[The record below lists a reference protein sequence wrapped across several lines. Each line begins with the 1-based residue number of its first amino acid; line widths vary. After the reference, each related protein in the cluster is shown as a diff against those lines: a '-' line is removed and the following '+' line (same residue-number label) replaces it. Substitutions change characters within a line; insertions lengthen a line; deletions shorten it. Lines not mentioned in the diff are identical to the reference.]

1 MTDRFTETIRAV
13 IDDAVM
19 QIAAMRPTDIERA
32 ALVKA
37 RYAIAEAAGV
47 IMQQWHV
54 ASQIERLMVRRHGSR
69 TARAKGGAK

>member
-1 MTDRFTETIRAV
+1 MTDRFTETIEAV
-13 IDDAVM
+13 IDSAVM
-19 QIAAMRPTDIERA
+19 EVAATRPTDTERV

-47 IMQQWHV
+47 IMQQWHI